1 MPRLKWVYKYF
12 ISGQKSD
19 ICLIHRA
26 NLWLPLSLSPRLVK
40 SRPDRE
46 TPVLPSAVPIPV
58 PAPVPVPVPVPHY
71 EHTKINK
78 NICHKIWLGV
88 ERVRNGTRRIPAEA
102 KHKQRVPKTN
112 RMIFRLPALLSVFVC
127 VCVCAS
133 ASISINEL
141 FRSKRR

>member
-26 NLWLPLSLSPRLVK
+26 NLWLPFVSLSLWPRLVK

-46 TPVLPSAVPIPV
+46 TPVLPSAVAIPV
-58 PAPVPVPVPVPHY
+58 PVPVPVPVPHY

-88 ERVRNGTRRIPAEA
+88 ERVRNGTRRIPTEA
-102 KHKQRVPKTN
+102 QHKQRVPKTN
-112 RMIFRLPALLSVFVC
+112 RMIFRLPAALSVCEFVC
-127 VCVCAS
+127 VS